1 MNYAMQPAKGR
12 TKASYMAERSYPMVT
27 SAIRGRTPEQR
38 LNLTGTNHGS
48 IECINGNWYVFY
60 HRNTHGTE
68 FSRQACA
75 EPIRILPD
83 GTIPQVEMTSC
94 GLNGDPL
101 CTQGEYPAAIACN
114 ITNGKMPHIQFTKG
128 GRYSLCFLHSGEE
141 RYITGIQNQTL
152 IGYKYFLF

>member
-1 MNYAMQPAKGR
+1 M
-12 TKASYMAERSYPMVT
+12 
-27 SAIRGRTPEQR
+27 
-38 LNLTGTNHGS
+38 
-48 IECINGNWYVFY
+48 FY

-114 ITNGKMPHIQFTKG
+114 ITNGKMPHIQFTKKVEG
-128 GRYSLCFLHSGEE
+128 IPCVTHSGEE

-152 IGYKYFLF
+152 IGYKYFYFDGKKRFTLKARSTQEGKILISDGKDACRT